1 MAALR
6 NWCTT
11 PTSRQNCGNWPPPSI
26 LIGSPTPPI
35 ESLTSSVECAETCCV
50 PCRWTHSRRHWRGA
64 EAPRDPLSAVV
75 VFALFPSNPG
85 LSSLTPPETSSRG
98 NGQPRADGCKLAFP
112 KVIAPPQ
119 VEDCLVCYSCATVN
133 AKFTPTF
140 HKRSSSV
147 LWSTRSKRVNRW
159 CHEGCNRFHANGT
172 ATRAGRICESQADPA
187 FP

>member
-50 PCRWTHSRRHWRGA
+50 PCHWTHSRRHWRGA

-85 LSSLTPPETSSRG
+85 LSSLNPPEQAPGATDNRELTAASSRSPKSLPH
-98 NGQPRADGCKLAFP
+98 NKLR
-112 KVIAPPQ
+112 
-119 VEDCLVCYSCATVN
+119 LV
-133 AKFTPTF
+133 
-140 HKRSSSV
+140 
-147 LWSTRSKRVNRW
+147 
-159 CHEGCNRFHANGT
+159 
-172 ATRAGRICESQADPA
+172 
-187 FP
+187 